1 MHFRRN
7 CVKSLSNIVEVFKT
21 IKLTLLL
28 KESARYYAGQPIL
41 IFENQCVNDR

>member
-7 CVKSLSNIVEVFKT
+7 CVKLFLNTVEVFKT
-21 IKLTLLL
+21 IKLALLL

-41 IFENQCVNDR
+41 FLKINA